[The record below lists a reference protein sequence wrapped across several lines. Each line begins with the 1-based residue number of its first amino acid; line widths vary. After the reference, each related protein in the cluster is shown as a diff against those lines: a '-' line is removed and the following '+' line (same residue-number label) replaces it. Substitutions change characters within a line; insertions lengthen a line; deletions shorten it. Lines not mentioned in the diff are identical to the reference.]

1 MNQYKHLLAF
11 DLASYGA
18 ALGMINQFAD
28 DTTIK
33 VFEVSPCGS
42 SAVLILLSNDK
53 VSLQIVKSQSE
64 SLFKSQIMSVS
75 LIENIHDDLLPVYL
89 SQNKV
94 DLKSNLLILEG
105 NWVSSAFELANTI
118 LLAGEQLVDFRIIR
132 TFPKNVILT
141 FTSTKN
147 EIEEI
152 DSKDFKK
159 TFIENLQPVLKSYYE
174 LN

>member
-18 ALGMINQFAD
+18 ALSMINQFAD

-42 SAVLILLSNDK
+42 SAILILLSTDIM
-53 VSLQIVKSQSE
+53 SLKIMKSQSE
-64 SLFKSQIMSVS
+64 TLFKSQILSSSMV
-75 LIENIHDDLLPVYL
+75 ENIHENLLPTYL
-89 SQNKV
+89 SQNKIE
-94 DLKSNLLILEG
+94 LKSNLLILEG
-105 NWVSSAFELANTI
+105 NHVSKAFELAN
-118 LLAGEQLVDFRIIR
+118 LLLLLGEQLVDFRIIR

-141 FTSTKN
+141 LTSTKN
-147 EIEEI
+147 EIEKI
-152 DSKDFKK
+152 DSNDFKK

-174 LN
+174 LS

>member
-33 VFEVSPCGS
+33 VFEVSPCGT
-42 SAVLILLSNDK
+42 SAILILLSADTM
-53 VSLQIVKSQSE
+53 SLQIVKSQCE
-64 SLFKSQIMSVS
+64 TLFKSQIMSASIV
-75 LIENIHDDLLPVYL
+75 ENIHEDLLPVYL

-94 DLKSNLLILEG
+94 ELKSNLLILEG

-118 LLAGEQLVDFRIIR
+118 LLTGEQLVDFRIIR

-141 FTSTKN
+141 MTSTNN
-147 EIEEI
+147 EIEKI